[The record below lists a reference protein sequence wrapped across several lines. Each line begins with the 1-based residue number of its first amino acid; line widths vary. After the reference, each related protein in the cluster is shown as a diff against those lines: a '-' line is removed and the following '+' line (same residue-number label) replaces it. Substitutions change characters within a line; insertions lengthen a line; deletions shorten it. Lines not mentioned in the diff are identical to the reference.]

1 MTELHVYISEDGI
14 EFDNE
19 EECLR
24 HEYEIGCRARKLKGR
39 VVLLDVNCCPLPLS
53 DLSQWEDAWF
63 IYAKDIQAL
72 RDLSDI
78 WDLDLIGMTPP
89 RFLFADKPGLF
100 AYDKTINEWYHMGTR
115 LQEIQSIADKAMK
128 TINDNL

>member
-1 MTELHVYISEDGI
+1 MRELHVYIAEDGT
-14 EFDNE
+14 EFDDK

-24 HEYEIGCRARKLKGR
+24 HEHEVGCRAQKLKGR
-39 VVLLDVNCCPLPLS
+39 VVLLDVNYCPLSLS
-53 DLSQWEDAWF
+53 DLTQWEDAWF

-78 WDLDLIGMTPP
+78 WDLDLVGMNPP

-100 AYDKTINEWYHMGTR
+100 TYDETINEWYHMGTR

-128 TINDNL
+128 TINENL

>member
-1 MTELHVYISEDGI
+1 MTELHLYIAEDGTKF
-14 EFDNE
+14 EDE

-24 HEYEIGCRARKLKGR
+24 HEAGNQARELKGR
-39 VVLLDVNCCPLPLS
+39 VVLLDNLFRPIPLS
-53 DLSQWEDAWF
+53 DLSQWENAYF

-78 WDLDLIGMTPP
+78 WDWDLTGISPP
-89 RFLFADKPGLF
+89 RFLFADTPGLF
-100 AYDKTINEWYHMGTR
+100 AYDGTIDEWYHMGTR
-115 LQEIQSIADKAMK
+115 LQEIQSAADQAMK